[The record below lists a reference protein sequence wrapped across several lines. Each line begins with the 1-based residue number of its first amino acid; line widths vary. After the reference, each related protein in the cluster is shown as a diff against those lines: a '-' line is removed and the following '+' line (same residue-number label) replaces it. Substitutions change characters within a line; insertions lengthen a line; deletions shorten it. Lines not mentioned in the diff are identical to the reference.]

1 MITQKDAVMAAFK
14 HLSEV
19 MVAANQQINE
29 VRIEEV
35 VPLEDGQ
42 FFSVV
47 LSYDVV
53 GQFSFQKTREYKEF
67 KIDTNTSAVIYMKIR
82 NVNA

>member
-19 MVAANQQINE
+19 MVAANQQISE

-35 VPLEDGQ
+35 VPIEEGK
-42 FFSVV
+42 FFNVV
-47 LSYDVV
+47 LSYDIF
-53 GQFSFQKTREYKEF
+53 GQFVFQKTREYKEF
-67 KIDTNTSAVIYMKIR
+67 NIDANSGVVTYMKIKKI
-82 NVNA
+82 

>member
-1 MITQKDAVMAAFK
+1 MIMQKDAVMAAFK

-19 MVAANQQINE
+19 MVAANQQISE

-35 VPLEDGQ
+35 VPVDDGS

-53 GQFSFQKTREYKEF
+53 GQFAFQKTREYKEF
-67 KIDTNTSAVIYMKIR
+67 KIDATTANVIYIKIK
-82 NVNA
+82 NVK